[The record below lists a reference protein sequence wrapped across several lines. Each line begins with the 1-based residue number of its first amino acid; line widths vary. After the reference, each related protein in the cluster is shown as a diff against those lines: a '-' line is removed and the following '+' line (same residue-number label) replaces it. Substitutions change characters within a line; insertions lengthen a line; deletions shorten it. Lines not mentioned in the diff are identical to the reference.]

1 MIDPLPALVYLLCFL
16 TASLC
21 AGLLVRQYRAAPSPV
36 LLWSAAC
43 FVFLALTNL
52 LVVVDR
58 VILIP
63 LDLRT
68 ERLALTL
75 LAITVLL
82 FGFIWEAEAN

>member
-1 MIDPLPALVYLLCFL
+1 MIATLPGLVYLLCFL
-16 TASLC
+16 TAALA
-21 AGLLVRQYRAAPSPV
+21 AGLLVRQHLAAPTPV

-43 FVFLALTNL
+43 FVLLALTNL

-58 VILIP
+58 VILTQ

-75 LAITVLL
+75 LAISVLL
-82 FGFIWEAEAN
+82 FGFIWEAEAD

>member
-82 FGFIWEAEAN
+82 FGFIWEAEAD